1 MDPTGQFWKC
11 HAVVLGRDA
20 DRAEEAL
27 YQKLV
32 EQRRVGEEDD
42 NKDSSTG
49 SRLLDL
55 GEFLE
60 TLDSDEAIRLACD
73 CMETIVCP
81 PTTNN
86 NKQPSSSPR
95 SSVHWKAV
103 TLEYHA
109 KDASSKPRRRTQF
122 GAFLPPKITET

>member
-32 EQRRVGEEDD
+32 EQQRVEEDD
-42 NKDSSTG
+42 DKKDSSGTP
-49 SRLLDL
+49 LDL

-60 TLDSDEAIRLACD
+60 TLDSDEAVRLACD

-86 NKQPSSSPR
+86 KQPSSSPR

-103 TLEYHA
+103 ILEYNA

>member
-20 DRAEEAL
+20 DRAEEVL

-32 EQRRVGEEDD
+32 EQRRVGEDD
-42 NKDSSTG
+42 NEDSS
-49 SRLLDL
+49 SILLDL

-60 TLDSDEAIRLACD
+60 TLDSDEAVRLACD

-86 NKQPSSSPR
+86 KQPSSSHG
-95 SSVHWKAV
+95 SSVNWKAV
-103 TLEYHA
+103 ILEYNA
-109 KDASSKPRRRTQF
+109 KDASSKLRRRTQF